1 MQLNEVMIILDKLR
15 VLHFK
20 NNNVK
25 MIFSDIKYKEYIKR
39 VTFMTFKEGNY
50 TSKIEEPVNLQA
62 NVSIKD
68 NKITDVRLYSESRQI
83 DSELE
88 NAYRGQIITNQSV
101 NIDGIT
107 SASVLNRAVKSVVGG
122 ALADAIID

>member
-1 MQLNEVMIILDKLR
+1 MVILSKLR